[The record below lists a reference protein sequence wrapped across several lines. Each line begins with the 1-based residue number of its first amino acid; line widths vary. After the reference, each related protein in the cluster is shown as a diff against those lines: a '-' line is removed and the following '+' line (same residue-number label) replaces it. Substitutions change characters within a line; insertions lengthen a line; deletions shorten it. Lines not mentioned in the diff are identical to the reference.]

1 MRFDRYEFGSIRIDG
16 SEYCKDV
23 VIDRG
28 KIVRRKRG
36 ASKKYRA
43 SLGHTPLSL
52 DERIPWRC
60 KRLILGTGAQ
70 GALPIMPAVH
80 REAAR
85 RHVELIALPTGE
97 AVELL
102 SAERRRRTN
111 AILHLTC

>member
-1 MRFDRYEFGSIRIDG
+1 MKFDRYAFGSIRIDG
-16 SEYCKDV
+16 SEYCKDL

-28 KIVRRKRG
+28 KIRRRKKG
-36 ASKKYRA
+36 ASRKYRA

-60 KRLILGTGAQ
+60 KRLVVGTGAQ
-70 GALPIMPAVH
+70 GVLPIMPDVR

-85 RHVELIALPTGE
+85 RHVELIALPTDE
-97 AVELL
+97 AVKLL
-102 SAERRRRTN
+102 SADRRRRTN